1 MRTKLEKTAVPALA
15 MRGVVVF
22 PNIVM
27 HFDVS
32 REKSESALKAAL
44 KNDKMIF
51 LATQRDDAVEEPSVK
66 DLYQVGVVAEIRQTL
81 KGADGITLVL
91 VEGK

>member
-44 KNDKMIF
+44 KKDKMIYI
-51 LATQRDDAVEEPSVK
+51 ATKRDYSEEEP
-66 DLYQVGVVAEIRQTL
+66 
-81 KGADGITLVL
+81 
-91 VEGK
+91 